1 MSNQLI
7 TIEAL
12 SHLFIE
18 LSPLEQEEV
27 LHFAEFLLKKRTEK
41 ESSMHPDLRKEL
53 LFRKNEGLMEIDS
66 AIEVDVMREKW
77 ESKLGVSL

>member
-41 ESSMHPDLRKEL
+41 VSSMHPDLRKEL
-53 LFRKNEGLMEIDS
+53 LIRKNEGLMEIDS